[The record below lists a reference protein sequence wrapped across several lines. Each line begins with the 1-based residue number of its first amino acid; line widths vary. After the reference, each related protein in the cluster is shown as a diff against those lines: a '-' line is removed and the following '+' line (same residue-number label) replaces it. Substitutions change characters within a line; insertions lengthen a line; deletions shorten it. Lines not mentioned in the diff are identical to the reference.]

1 MNPGHQETCSEFPL
15 CLTGGGR
22 EVLIQDH
29 MLLDELIR
37 ILSGFAKYGNPVHV
51 ALKRKFSKDGLM
63 AISDRR
69 TGVTV
74 TATVKSSHMFGE
86 TWHTH
91 DYDVPG
97 CPLRAGDCVIDIG
110 ANQGF
115 FSCYAALKGAKVYAF
130 EPFPE
135 SFGRLQQ
142 NIERNGFS
150 SQVVPSRLAV
160 SSSNGKATFWCSE
173 YLGGG
178 ANTIVE
184 AHLKSI
190 PESIRDK
197 IEVETVSID
206 SVLSELPEQIR
217 LCKVDCE
224 GAELDILKSLSNP
237 SRIDS
242 FAIEYHPSAYRL
254 RDLIEAVLAW
264 GTHQISFAKTT
275 HMLYAVRN
283 AVLSEYADAHL

>member
-1 MNPGHQETCSEFPL
+1 
-15 CLTGGGR
+15 
-22 EVLIQDH
+22 

-51 ALKRKFSKDGLM
+51 ALKRKFSKNGVM
-63 AISDRR
+63 TISDRR

-74 TATVKSSHMFGE
+74 TAAVKSSHIFGE
-86 TWHTH
+86 IWHTH

-97 CPLRAGDCVIDIG
+97 CPVRPGDCVIDIG

-142 NIERNGFS
+142 NVERNGFS
-150 SQVVPSRLAV
+150 SQVIPSRMAV
-160 SSSNGKATFWCSE
+160 SSSNGNATFWFTD

-178 ANTIVE
+178 VNTLFPSFLETLPVR
-184 AHLKSI
+184 AKS
-190 PESIRDK
+190 R
-197 IEVETVSID
+197 IEVDTVSID
-206 SVLSELPEQIR
+206 SVLSKISGQVR
-217 LCKVDCE
+217 LCKIDCE
-224 GAELDILKSLSNP
+224 GAEFGILKNLSNP

-242 FAIEYHPSAYRL
+242 FAIEYHRNVYRV
-254 RDLIEAVLAW
+254 RDLVAVMLNW
-264 GTHQISFAKTT
+264 GTHQIAFGKSSPL
-275 HMLYAVRN
+275 LYAVRDEI
-283 AVLSEYADAHL
+283 LCEHADSILDT